1 MKHRPEPDII
11 RLSNISE
18 NRFLTGQ
25 TEFGVE
31 NESSPQKTFSSLLF
45 SSLLFSSLLFSS
57 LLFSS
62 AARAAGEGSGR
73 GPYVQA
79 DLAYAYE
86 HITHDY
92 PEPAGAK
99 KGKISTVSDYFRN
112 IRTHSIHPRV
122 SVGYDF
128 GGWRI
133 AADYARYRKWN
144 DSKYSVSIKE
154 LKENKGENINV
165 AQYLKT
171 ENQENGSFH
180 AVSSLGLSAVYDFKL
195 NDKFKPYIGARVAY
209 GHIRHQHRSVEQETT
224 IVTTYLQSG
233 KPSPIIRGPTPK
245 PAHQE
250 SNSIRRVGLGVI
262 AGVGFD
268 ITPNLTLDAGYRYHN
283 WGRLENTR
291 FKTHEASLGV
301 RYRF

>member
-1 MKHRPEPDII
+1 MNPARKKP
-11 RLSNISE
+11 
-18 NRFLTGQ
+18 
-25 TEFGVE
+25 
-31 NESSPQKTFSSLLF
+31 SLLF

-62 AARAAGEGSGR
+62 AARAASEGNGR

-86 HITHDY
+86 HITRDY
-92 PEPAGAK
+92 PDAAGANQGK
-99 KGKISTVSDYFRN
+99 KISTVSDYFRN
-112 IRTHSIHPRV
+112 IRTHSVHPRV

-144 DSKYSVSIKE
+144 NNKYSVSIKE
-154 LKENKGENINV
+154 LLRNDNSGGQLNIKH
-165 AQYLKT
+165 QKT
-171 ENQENGSFH
+171 EHQENGTFH

-195 NDKFKPYIGARVAY
+195 NDKFKPYIGMRVAY
-209 GHIRHQHRSVEQETT
+209 GHVRHQVRSMEKETT
-224 IVTTYLQSG
+224 AVTTY
-233 KPSPIIRGPTPK
+233 PSNGGTPSVTTEAPTKK
-245 PAHQE
+245 PAHHE
-250 SNSIRRVGLGVI
+250 SRSISSLGFGAV
-262 AGVGFD
+262 AGVGID

-291 FKTHEASLGV
+291 FKTHEASLGM

>member
-1 MKHRPEPDII
+1 MNPARKKP
-11 RLSNISE
+11 
-18 NRFLTGQ
+18 
-25 TEFGVE
+25 
-31 NESSPQKTFSSLLF
+31 SSLLFSSLLF

-62 AARAAGEGSGR
+62 AAQAASEGNGR

-79 DLAYAYE
+79 DLAYAAE
-86 HITHDY
+86 RITRDY
-92 PEPAGAK
+92 PEPTAQK

-112 IRTHSIHPRV
+112 IRTHSVHPRV

-144 DSKYSVSIKE
+144 NNKYSV
-154 LKENKGENINV
+154 NIEKVQEVGKNRRDR
-165 AQYLKT
+165 KT

-209 GHIRHQHRSVEQETT
+209 GHVRHSIDSTKKITGTLTAYPNDADAAATVYPDGHPQKN
-224 IVTTYLQSG
+224 TYQ
-233 KPSPIIRGPTPK
+233 K
-245 PAHQE
+245 
-250 SNSIRRVGLGVI
+250 SNSSRRLGFGAM
-262 AGVGFD
+262 AGVGID
-268 ITPNLTLDAGYRYHN
+268 VAPGLTLDAGYRYHN

-291 FKTHEASLGV
+291 FKTHEASLGM

>member
-1 MKHRPEPDII
+1 MNPAPK
-11 RLSNISE
+11 N
-18 NRFLTGQ
+18 
-25 TEFGVE
+25 
-31 NESSPQKTFSSLLF
+31 
-45 SSLLFSSLLFSS
+45 FSSLLFSS

-62 AARAAGEGSGR
+62 AAQAASEDNGR

-79 DLAYAYE
+79 DLAYAAE
-86 HITHDY
+86 RITHDY
-92 PEPAGAK
+92 PKPTAQK

-144 DSKYSVSIKE
+144 DNKYSVSIKE
-154 LKENKGENINV
+154 LKNNNKK
-165 AQYLKT
+165 KT

-209 GHIRHQHRSVEQETT
+209 GHIRHSIDSTKKITAGAGGAGSPVR
-224 IVTTYLQSG
+224 
-233 KPSPIIRGPTPK
+233 PSYKSTQD
-245 PAHQE
+245 AHHQ

-268 ITPNLTLDAGYRYHN
+268 ITPKLTLDTGYRYHN

>member
-1 MKHRPEPDII
+1 
-11 RLSNISE
+11 
-18 NRFLTGQ
+18 
-25 TEFGVE
+25 
-31 NESSPQKTFSSLLF
+31 
-45 SSLLFSSLLFSS
+45 SS

-62 AARAAGEGSGR
+62 AAQAASEGNGR

-92 PEPAGAK
+92 PEPTGTK
-99 KGKISTVSDYFRN
+99 KDKISTVSDYFRN

-133 AADYARYRKWN
+133 AADYARYRKWHN
-144 DSKYSVSIKE
+144 NKYSVNTKLVKIGGDE
-154 LKENKGENINV
+154 RLRNE
-165 AQYLKT
+165 QTLKT
-171 ENQENGSFH
+171 EHQENGTFH
-180 AVSSLGLSAVYDFKL
+180 AVSSLGLSTIYDF
-195 NDKFKPYIGARVAY
+195 DTGSRFKPYIGMRVAY
-209 GHIRHQHRSVEQETT
+209 GHVRHQVRSVQQETVA
-224 IVTTYLQSG
+224 VTTYPKEQG
-233 KPSPIIRGPTPK
+233 VKPSVTTNAPTRKLP
-245 PAHQE
+245 HHE
-250 SNSIRRVGLGVI
+250 SRSISSLGFGAV
-262 AGVGFD
+262 AGVGID

>member
-1 MKHRPEPDII
+1 MELICI
-11 RLSNISE
+11 RSTKN
-18 NRFLTGQ
+18 
-25 TEFGVE
+25 
-31 NESSPQKTFSSLLF
+31 F

-62 AARAAGEGSGR
+62 AARAAGEDHGR

-86 HITHDY
+86 HITRDY
-92 PEPAGAK
+92 PDAAGLE
-99 KGKISTVSDYFRN
+99 KGKKISTVSDYFRN

-144 DSKYSVSIKE
+144 NSKYSVNTKLVQTGGDKRLRNE
-154 LKENKGENINV
+154 KT
-165 AQYLKT
+165 LKT
-171 ENQENGSFH
+171 EHQENGTFH
-180 AVSSLGLSAVYDFKL
+180 AASSLGLSAVYDFRP
-195 NDKFKPYIGARVAY
+195 NDKFKPYIGVRVAY
-209 GHIRHQHRSVEQETT
+209 GHVRHGIDSTKKITGTLTAYPNDADAAATVYPDGHPQKN
-224 IVTTYLQSG
+224 TYQ
-233 KPSPIIRGPTPK
+233 K
-245 PAHQE
+245 
-250 SNSIRRVGLGVI
+250 SNSSRRLGFGAM
-262 AGVGFD
+262 AGVGID
-268 ITPNLTLDAGYRYHN
+268 VAPGLTLDAGYRYHN

>member
-1 MKHRPEPDII
+1 MQPAKN
-11 RLSNISE
+11 LL
-18 NRFLTGQ
+18 F
-25 TEFGVE
+25 
-31 NESSPQKTFSSLLF
+31 SSLLFSSLLF

-62 AARAAGEGSGR
+62 AAQAASEDGGR

-79 DLAYAYE
+79 DLAYAAE

-92 PEPAGAK
+92 PEPTGANQGK
-99 KGKISTVSDYFRN
+99 KISTVSDYFRN

-144 DSKYSVSIKE
+144 NNKYSVNTK
-154 LKENKGENINV
+154 KVGEKNNGNTNV
-165 AQYLKT
+165 AQYLKA
-171 ENQENGSFH
+171 ENQENGTFH
-180 AVSSLGLSAVYDFKL
+180 AASSLGLSAVYDF
-195 NDKFKPYIGARVAY
+195 DTGSRFKPYAGVRVAY
-209 GHIRHQHRSVEQETT
+209 GHVKHQVRSVESETT
-224 IVTTYLQSG
+224 IVLSTPKGVQTPGRHIQ
-233 KPSPIIRGPTPK
+233 GPTKK
-245 PAHQE
+245 PAHHE
-250 SNSIRRVGLGVI
+250 SRSISSLGFGAV
-262 AGVGFD
+262 AGVGID

>member
-1 MKHRPEPDII
+1 M
-11 RLSNISE
+11 
-18 NRFLTGQ
+18 
-25 TEFGVE
+25 
-31 NESSPQKTFSSLLF
+31 
-45 SSLLFSSLLFSS
+45 
-57 LLFSS
+57 
-62 AARAAGEGSGR
+62 
-73 GPYVQA
+73 QA
-79 DLAYAYE
+79 DLAYAAE
-86 HITHDY
+86 RITHDY
-92 PEPAGAK
+92 PEPTGAK
-99 KGKISTVSDYFRN
+99 KGTTISTVSDYFRN
-112 IRTHSIHPRV
+112 IRTHSVHPRV

-144 DSKYSVSIKE
+144 NSKYSVSIKE
-154 LKENKGENINV
+154 LKNNNKKKK
-165 AQYLKT
+165 KT

-209 GHIRHQHRSVEQETT
+209 GHVRHSISTKKTT
-224 IVTTYLQSG
+224 EFLTTAG
-233 KPSPIIRGPTPK
+233 SPGVVPGGYKVSTTPG
-245 PAHQE
+245 AHQE

>member
-1 MKHRPEPDII
+1 MNPARKKP
-11 RLSNISE
+11 
-18 NRFLTGQ
+18 
-25 TEFGVE
+25 
-31 NESSPQKTFSSLLF
+31 SLLF
-45 SSLLFSSLLFSS
+45 SSLLFSSLLFP
-57 LLFSS
+57 S
-62 AARAAGEGSGR
+62 AAQAASEDRGR

-92 PEPAGAK
+92 PKPTGTK
-99 KGKISTVSDYFRN
+99 KGTTISTVSDYFRN

-128 GGWRI
+128 GGWRV

-144 DSKYSVSIKE
+144 NNKYSVNIKE
-154 LKENKGENINV
+154 LERNENKNSGNHLNIKT
-165 AQYLKT
+165 QKT
-171 ENQENGSFH
+171 EHQENGTFH
-180 AVSSLGLSAVYDFKL
+180 AVSSLGLSTIYDF
-195 NDKFKPYIGARVAY
+195 DTGSRFKPYIGARVAY
-209 GHIRHQHRSVEQETT
+209 GHVRHQVRSVEQETE
-224 IVTTYLQSG
+224 IVTTY
-233 KPSPIIRGPTPK
+233 PSDGSAKTSVPSEMPPK
-245 PAHQE
+245 PAYHK
-250 SNSIRRVGLGVI
+250 SRSISSLGFGAV
-262 AGVGFD
+262 AGVGID

>member
-1 MKHRPEPDII
+1 MQPAKN
-11 RLSNISE
+11 L
-18 NRFLTGQ
+18 L
-25 TEFGVE
+25 
-31 NESSPQKTFSSLLF
+31 FSSLLF

-62 AARAAGEGSGR
+62 AAQAASEGNGR

-92 PEPAGAK
+92 PEPTGTK
-99 KGKISTVSDYFRN
+99 KGTTISTVSDYFRN

-144 DSKYSVSIKE
+144 NNKYSVSIKE
-154 LKENKGENINV
+154 LLRSDNSTSGGDQLNIKH
-165 AQYLKT
+165 QKT
-171 ENQENGSFH
+171 EHQENGTFH
-180 AVSSLGLSAVYDFKL
+180 AVSSLGLSTVYDFRP
-195 NDKFKPYIGARVAY
+195 NDKFKPYIGVRVGY
-209 GHIRHQHRSVEQETT
+209 GHVRHGIDSTKKTKNTLTAYHGVGKGSTYYDNIEPKENQKNTYRQNRS
-224 IVTTYLQSG
+224 S
-233 KPSPIIRGPTPK
+233 
-245 PAHQE
+245 
-250 SNSIRRVGLGVI
+250 RRLGFGAM
-262 AGVGFD
+262 AGVGID
-268 ITPNLTLDAGYRYHN
+268 VAPGLTLDAGYRYHY

-291 FKTHEASLGV
+291 FKT
-301 RYRF
+301 

>member
-1 MKHRPEPDII
+1 MQPAK
-11 RLSNISE
+11 N
-18 NRFLTGQ
+18 
-25 TEFGVE
+25 
-31 NESSPQKTFSSLLF
+31 
-45 SSLLFSSLLFSS
+45 LLFSSLLFSS

-62 AARAAGEGSGR
+62 AAQAASEDGGR

-86 HITHDY
+86 HITRDY
-92 PEPAGAK
+92 PKPTDPS

-128 GGWRI
+128 GGWRV

-144 DSKYSVSIKE
+144 NNKYSVSIKE
-154 LKENKGENINV
+154 LERNDNSTSSSNHLNIKT
-165 AQYLKT
+165 QKT
-171 ENQENGSFH
+171 EHQENGTFH
-180 AVSSLGLSAVYDFKL
+180 AASSLGLSAVYDF
-195 NDKFKPYIGARVAY
+195 DTGSRFKPYAGVRVAY
-209 GHIRHQHRSVEQETT
+209 GHVKHQVHSVEKETT
-224 IVTTYLQSG
+224 LTILAPSKGATEPG
-233 KPSPIIRGPTPK
+233 KIILGPISK
-245 PAHQE
+245 PAHHE
-250 SNSIRRVGLGVI
+250 SRSISSLGFGAV
-262 AGVGFD
+262 AGVGID
-268 ITPNLTLDAGYRYHN
+268 ITPKLTLDAGYRYHN

>member
-1 MKHRPEPDII
+1 MQPAK
-11 RLSNISE
+11 N
-18 NRFLTGQ
+18 
-25 TEFGVE
+25 
-31 NESSPQKTFSSLLF
+31 LL
-45 SSLLFSSLLFSS
+45 SSLLFSS

-62 AARAAGEGSGR
+62 AAQAAGEDGGR

-79 DLAYAYE
+79 DLAYAAE
-86 HITHDY
+86 RITHDY
-92 PEPAGAK
+92 PEPTGAK
-99 KGKISTVSDYFRN
+99 KAQLSTVSDYFRN

-133 AADYARYRKWN
+133 AADYARYRKW
-144 DSKYSVSIKE
+144 KE
-154 LKENKGENINV
+154 SNSSTN
-165 AQYLKT
+165 T
-171 ENQENGSFH
+171 ENSENSHNYIKIETGHQGNGSFH
-180 AVSSLGLSAVYDFKL
+180 AASSLGLSAIYDFKL

-209 GHIRHQHRSVEQETT
+209 GHVKHQVHSVESKTR
-224 IVTTYLQSG
+224 IVIS
-233 KPSPIIRGPTPK
+233 KPKGGPVKEGPTPK
-245 PAHQE
+245 PAYHK
-250 SNSIRRVGLGVI
+250 SRSISSLGFGAV
-262 AGVGFD
+262 AGVGID

>member
-1 MKHRPEPDII
+1 MRPTK
-11 RLSNISE
+11 N
-18 NRFLTGQ
+18 
-25 TEFGVE
+25 
-31 NESSPQKTFSSLLF
+31 F

-62 AARAAGEGSGR
+62 AAQAAGEDGGR

-92 PEPAGAK
+92 PEPTGAK
-99 KGKISTVSDYFRN
+99 KGTTISTVSDYFRN

-144 DSKYSVSIKE
+144 NNKYSVDIKE
-154 LKENKGENINV
+154 LGRNDKTSSGKKNHLNI
-165 AQYLKT
+165 QTQKT
-171 ENQENGSFH
+171 ERQENGTFH
-180 AVSSLGLSAVYDFKL
+180 AVSSLGLSTIYDF
-195 NDKFKPYIGARVAY
+195 DTGSRFKPYIGMRVAY
-209 GHIRHQHRSVEQETT
+209 GHVRHQVRSVQQET
-224 IVTTYLQSG
+224 IAVTTYPKEQNVA
-233 KPSPIIRGPTPK
+233 PSVITEAPTKK
-245 PAHQE
+245 PAHHE
-250 SNSIRRVGLGVI
+250 SRSISSLGFGAV
-262 AGVGFD
+262 AGVGID
-268 ITPNLTLDAGYRYHN
+268 ITPKLTLDAGYRYHN

-291 FKTHEASLGV
+291 FKTHEASLGM

>member
-1 MKHRPEPDII
+1 MNPARKKPS
-11 RLSNISE
+11 L
-18 NRFLTGQ
+18 L
-25 TEFGVE
+25 
-31 NESSPQKTFSSLLF
+31 FSSLLF

-62 AARAAGEGSGR
+62 AAQAAGEGNGR

-86 HITHDY
+86 HITRDY
-92 PEPAGAK
+92 PEPTGAK

-112 IRTHSIHPRV
+112 IRTRSVHPRV

-133 AADYARYRKWN
+133 AADYARYRKWSDN
-144 DSKYSVSIKE
+144 KYSVNIK
-154 LKENKGENINV
+154 NV
-165 AQYLKT
+165 RMHANNGNRIDRKT

-209 GHIRHQHRSVEQETT
+209 GHVKHQVHSVEKETT
-224 IVTTYLQSG
+224 LTILAPSKGATEPG
-233 KPSPIIRGPTPK
+233 KIILGPISK
-245 PAHQE
+245 PAHHE
-250 SNSIRRVGLGVI
+250 SRSISSLGFGAV
-262 AGVGFD
+262 AGVGID
-268 ITPNLTLDAGYRYHN
+268 ITPKLTLDAGYRYHN

>member
-1 MKHRPEPDII
+1 MQPAK
-11 RLSNISE
+11 N
-18 NRFLTGQ
+18 
-25 TEFGVE
+25 
-31 NESSPQKTFSSLLF
+31 
-45 SSLLFSSLLFSS
+45 LLFSSLLFSS

-62 AARAAGEGSGR
+62 AAQAASEGNGR

-86 HITHDY
+86 HITRDY
-92 PEPAGAK
+92 PEPTGAK
-99 KGKISTVSDYFRN
+99 KGTTISTVSDYFRN

-144 DSKYSVSIKE
+144 NNKYSVNTKLVQTGGSE
-154 LKENKGENINV
+154 TLRNERT
-165 AQYLKT
+165 LKT
-171 ENQENGSFH
+171 EHQENGTFH

-209 GHIRHQHRSVEQETT
+209 GHVRHQVRSVEQETST
-224 IVTTYLQSG
+224 VTTYPNNG
-233 KPSPIIRGPTPK
+233 GAPSVITGGPTPK
-245 PAHQE
+245 PAYHE
-250 SNSIRRVGLGVI
+250 NRSISSLGFGAM
-262 AGVGFD
+262 AGVGID
-268 ITPNLTLDAGYRYHN
+268 VAPGLTLDAGYRYHY

>member
-1 MKHRPEPDII
+1 MQPAK
-11 RLSNISE
+11 N
-18 NRFLTGQ
+18 
-25 TEFGVE
+25 
-31 NESSPQKTFSSLLF
+31 LLF

-62 AARAAGEGSGR
+62 AAQAASEDGGR

-79 DLAYAYE
+79 DLAYAAE
-86 HITHDY
+86 RITHDY
-92 PEPAGAK
+92 PEPTGTK
-99 KGKISTVSDYFRN
+99 KGTISTVSDYFRN

-144 DSKYSVSIKE
+144 NSKYSVSIKE
-154 LKENKGENINV
+154 LKNNNKK
-165 AQYLKT
+165 KT
-171 ENQENGSFH
+171 ENQENGTFH

-209 GHIRHQHRSVEQETT
+209 GHVRHSIDSTKKITAGAGGAGSPVR
-224 IVTTYLQSG
+224 
-233 KPSPIIRGPTPK
+233 PSYKSTQD
-245 PAHQE
+245 AHHQ

-268 ITPNLTLDAGYRYHN
+268 ITPKLTLDTGYRYHN
-283 WGRLENTR
+283 WGR
-291 FKTHEASLGV
+291 
-301 RYRF
+301 

>member
-1 MKHRPEPDII
+1 MNPARKKP
-11 RLSNISE
+11 
-18 NRFLTGQ
+18 
-25 TEFGVE
+25 
-31 NESSPQKTFSSLLF
+31 
-45 SSLLFSSLLFSS
+45 SLLFSSLLFSS

-62 AARAAGEGSGR
+62 AAQAASEGNGR

-79 DLAYAYE
+79 DLAYAAE
-86 HITHDY
+86 RITHDY
-92 PEPAGAK
+92 PEPTAQK
-99 KGKISTVSDYFRN
+99 KGKISTVSDYFKN

-144 DSKYSVSIKE
+144 NSKYSVSIKE
-154 LKENKGENINV
+154 LKNNNKK
-165 AQYLKT
+165 KT

-180 AVSSLGLSAVYDFKL
+180 AVSSLGLSAVYDFRP

-209 GHIRHQHRSVEQETT
+209 GHVRHSIDSTKKIT
-224 IVTTYLQSG
+224 ASAG
-233 KPSPIIRGPTPK
+233 GAGSPASYKSTQD
-245 PAHQE
+245 AHHQ

-268 ITPNLTLDAGYRYHN
+268 ITPKLTLDAGYRYHN

>member
-1 MKHRPEPDII
+1 MNPARKKP
-11 RLSNISE
+11 
-18 NRFLTGQ
+18 
-25 TEFGVE
+25 
-31 NESSPQKTFSSLLF
+31 
-45 SSLLFSSLLFSS
+45 SLLFSSLLFSS

-62 AARAAGEGSGR
+62 AAQAASEDGGR

-79 DLAYAYE
+79 DLAYAAE
-86 HITHDY
+86 RITHDY
-92 PEPAGAK
+92 PEPTAPGK
-99 KGKISTVSDYFRN
+99 NKISTVSDYFRN

-144 DSKYSVSIKE
+144 NNKYSVSIKK
-154 LKENKGENINV
+154 LQNQYNK
-165 AQYLKT
+165 KT
-171 ENQENGSFH
+171 ENQENGTFH
-180 AVSSLGLSAVYDFKL
+180 AASSLGLSAVYDFKL

-209 GHIRHQHRSVEQETT
+209 GHVRHSISTKKTT
-224 IVTTYLQSG
+224 EFLTVARNRVTVPGTYKVST
-233 KPSPIIRGPTPK
+233 TPG
-245 PAHQE
+245 AHQE

>member
-1 MKHRPEPDII
+1 MNPARKKPS
-11 RLSNISE
+11 LL
-18 NRFLTGQ
+18 F
-25 TEFGVE
+25 
-31 NESSPQKTFSSLLF
+31 SSLLFSSLLF

-62 AARAAGEGSGR
+62 AAQAAGEGNGR

-79 DLAYAYE
+79 DLAYAAE
-86 HITHDY
+86 RITHDY
-92 PEPAGAK
+92 PEPTAQK

-144 DSKYSVSIKE
+144 NNKYSVNIKE
-154 LKENKGENINV
+154 LGRNDKTSSGSRGHLNI
-165 AQYLKT
+165 QTRKT
-171 ENQENGSFH
+171 EHQENGTFH

-209 GHIRHQHRSVEQETT
+209 GHVRHQVRSVEQETT
-224 IVTTYLQSG
+224 TVTTYPQNAAS
-233 KPSPIIRGPTPK
+233 SVTTNAPIRKLP
-245 PAHQE
+245 HHE
-250 SNSIRRVGLGVI
+250 SRSISSLGFGAV
-262 AGVGFD
+262 AGVGID
-268 ITPNLTLDAGYRYHN
+268 ITPKLTLDAGYRYHN